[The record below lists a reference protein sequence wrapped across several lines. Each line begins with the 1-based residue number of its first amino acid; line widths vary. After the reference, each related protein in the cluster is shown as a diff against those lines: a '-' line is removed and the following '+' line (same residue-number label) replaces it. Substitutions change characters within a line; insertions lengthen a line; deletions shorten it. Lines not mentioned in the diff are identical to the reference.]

1 MGSFSKALDLNGA
14 NTTTS
19 IVLTTMVIFLVV
31 LVAGLSLTFIR
42 QLNSVKKS
50 QPLKSIDK
58 RPKGF

>member
-42 QLNSVKKS
+42 QLKSVKKS